1 MEEIESNNN
10 IIVVSPH
17 GRMDGGYDQ

>member
-10 IIVVSPH
+10 IIVISTH